1 MFTKK
6 NLYLTQIVVFKALA
20 RQIQTVPAVPL
31 TAVQRTIVMEVF
43 LFQVLSVWYSL
54 SLLLFV
60 GSKQL
65 WPTEKNNIH
74 IDQWKSNR
82 KLFLF
87 VLIRV

>member
-1 MFTKK
+1 VF
-6 NLYLTQIVVFKALA
+6 YLELSRTQIVAFRLVA
-20 RQIQTVPAVPL
+20 RQVQTVSVVHI

-43 LFQVLSVWYSL
+43 LFQVLSVWHSL

-60 GSKQL
+60 CSKQL
-65 WPTEKNNIH
+65 WPTNKKQH